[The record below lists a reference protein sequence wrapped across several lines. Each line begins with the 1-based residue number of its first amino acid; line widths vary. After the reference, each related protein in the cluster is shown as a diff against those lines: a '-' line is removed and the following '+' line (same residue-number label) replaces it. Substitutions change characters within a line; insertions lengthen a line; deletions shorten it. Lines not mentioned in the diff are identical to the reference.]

1 MNTVV
6 QVSQDDGKNQG
17 VLRYLNLD
25 IPLHDV
31 YDFIELSRN
40 GINKRNLLFLI
51 KKIDFD
57 LKQLADVLHV
67 SERTLQRY
75 TPSKKL
81 SSEASEKAIQLARL
95 YCRGEEVFGDLE
107 QFKKWMQYP
116 NMALGNKEPKYLL
129 DTTFGFQ
136 LLNEELI
143 KIEYGIFS

>member
-51 KKIDFD
+51 KKIHFD
-57 LKQLADVLHV
+57 LKT
-67 SERTLQRY
+67 E
-75 TPSKKL
+75 
-81 SSEASEKAIQLARL
+81 I
-95 YCRGEEVFGDLE
+95 
-107 QFKKWMQYP
+107 
-116 NMALGNKEPKYLL
+116 
-129 DTTFGFQ
+129 
-136 LLNEELI
+136 
-143 KIEYGIFS
+143 